1 MSQTKAQLVSG
12 LSINASA
19 PATAFNIDASGR
31 CGIGTTSPTFAAGY
45 TGLHLDGGANGPA
58 VRLTNSTTGST
69 ATDGFDIIL
78 QQGGSD
84 GYIWQRES
92 ASIIL
97 GTAATERARID
108 SSGRLLVGTSS
119 ARSNF
124 YNTSTVAP
132 QLQVEGTTYSTSTL
146 SIVNNNASGTGGYPS
161 LVFGKSAGSSVGSN
175 TAVTD
180 GHYLG
185 EISFQGN
192 DGSEFVDGA
201 RITAVVDGTSGANDL
216 PTRLVFSTTADGAS
230 SPTERMR
237 IDSSGRVGIGKTPNV
252 TGSPIVGGLQLVGG
266 ANLFSWGSFGA
277 AYLAANAF
285 YNGTNW
291 IYQAN
296 NAASLY
302 VVGDGTHV
310 WSRAAGG
317 TAGNTATF
325 SESARIDSS
334 GNLHIAKT
342 TGSLNTVGFTF
353 YTAGLAEFVRSG
365 GTALNVNRLASDGGL
380 VDFYQDSALEGNISV
395 SGTTVFFNGAHL
407 ARWSQLANG
416 AQRVD
421 ILRGSVLSNLD
432 EMCEWGE
439 EANEQLNR
447 MKISDV
453 DGDPNVAGVFISW
466 DDDDDTYTDDFYC
479 AMTGDFIIRIA
490 EGVTVQRGDLLMSAG
505 DGTAKPQDDDII
517 RSKTVAKVTSTH
529 VTCTYE
535 DGSYCV
541 PCVLMAC

>member
-45 TGLHLDGGANGPA
+45 TGLHLDGGANGPV

-119 ARSNF
+119 SLATKYNASSFQPDFQVAATFGASGF
-124 YNTSTVAP
+124 YR
-132 QLQVEGTTYSTSTL
+132 YS
-146 SIVNNNASGTGGYPS
+146 NNADGPS
-161 LVFGKSAGSSVGSN
+161 LVLSKSRSGTLGTQTVVSNSDTIGHLGFAGSDG
-175 TAVTD
+175 TA
-180 GHYLG
+180 
-185 EISFQGN
+185 FQ
-192 DGSEFVDGA
+192 
-201 RITAVVDGTSGANDL
+201 TAAAIFAQVDGTPGTNDM
-216 PTRLVFSTTADGAS
+216 PGRLVFSTTADGAAT
-230 SPTERMR
+230 PTERMR
-237 IDSSGRVGIGKTPNV
+237 IDSSGRVGIGKTPDV

-529 VTCTYE
+529 VTCTYD